1 MHSEEDEDSA
11 LFLGEAG
18 RDVVGQI
25 APACQTPRASVV
37 ANLRADAPWV
47 DRPPALLRDMGAD
60 DGFETG
66 SRLERDVAGL
76 DG

>member
-25 APACQTPRASVV
+25 APACQTPRAAVV
-37 ANLRADAPWV
+37 TDLRADAPGV
-47 DRPPALLRDMGAD
+47 DRPPALLRDMDAD
-60 DGFETG
+60 DRLETG
-66 SRLERDVAGL
+66 PRFDRDVAGL